1 MVPLNLTLDRLSPVP
16 LYFQLSQELERAIG
30 SGELKPGDRIET
42 EVEIAERLG
51 LSRPT
56 VRQAIQ
62 DLVNKGLLV
71 RRRGV
76 GTQVVHAQL
85 RRSVE
90 LTSLYDDLQT
100 ANKQPST
107 KVLSLSSI
115 KADGHIA
122 EGLAIPEGAAV
133 IEIKRL
139 RSIRNEPLA
148 IMHNWLPADL
158 LKIDTKELESTGLYE
173 IFRRNGIQ
181 MRVASQRIGAKAA
194 TAAEARLLDV
204 KANAPLLTMER
215 TSFDESGRAVEYS
228 SHLYRAD
235 SYSFETTL
243 VAR

>member
-1 MVPLNLTLDRLSPVP
+1 MPLNLTLDRLSPVP

-90 LTSLYDDLQT
+90 LTSLYDDLQS

-107 KVLSLSSI
+107 KVLSLTNT
-115 KADGHIA
+115 KADGTVA
-122 EGLAIPEGAAV
+122 EALAIPVGTAV
-133 IEIKRL
+133 TEIKRL
-139 RSIRNEPLA
+139 RSVRGEPLA
-148 IMHNWLPADL
+148 IMHNWLPAEL
-158 LKIDTKELESTGLYE
+158 VKIDSKELESTGLYE
-173 IFRRNGIQ
+173 ILRRNGVQ
-181 MRVASQRIGAKAA
+181 MRVASQRIGAKVAS
-194 TAAEARLLDV
+194 AAEARLLAV

-215 TSFDESGRAVEYS
+215 KSFDETGRAIEYS

-235 SYSFETTL
+235 LYSFETTL

>member
-1 MVPLNLTLDRLSPVP
+1 MPLNLTLDRLSPVP

-76 GTQVVHAQL
+76 GTQVVHTQL

-90 LTSLYDDLQT
+90 LTSLYDDLQS

-107 KVLSLSSI
+107 KVLSLSTI
-115 KADGHIA
+115 KADSQVA
-122 EGLAIPEGAAV
+122 EGLSVPEGSEIIA
-133 IEIKRL
+133 IKRL
-139 RSIRNEPLA
+139 RSVRNQPLA
-148 IMHNWLPADL
+148 IMQNWLPAEL
-158 LKIDTKELESTGLYE
+158 LNIDAKELESTGLYE
-173 IFRRNGIQ
+173 IFRRQGVQ
-181 MRVASQRIGAKAA
+181 LRVANQRIGARAA

-204 KANAPLLTMER
+204 KTNAPLLTMER